1 MINDTE
7 CTDHKVISEKKIIHF
22 TPNSIALNIQ
32 DMTQIFL
39 GGLRPHIPKIEL
51 ALKEICD

>member
-32 DMTQIFL
+32 DMTQIFSL
-39 GGLRPHIPKIEL
+39 VV
-51 ALKEICD
+51 